1 MLSFLYVSISRAS
14 SPTYTPR
21 ESNMGN
27 AEPSGQPMVGAQRS
41 LLANDGGSSPLM
53 AEHYLFLSALL
64 FFDPSFLLK
73 LKDSLSLPKSMESE
87 AVPKDQKTDEIVE
100 EKRVINEETDMNGET
115 ISHPKEHENEE
126 EKLKMVCSTDV
137 EAVVAT
143 EAEEKS
149 REKNESIVE
158 DVKEDPESSNN
169 EMSDSVAL
177 SARVV
182 EDEADSQQKAGIS
195 VSSERREDESK
206 KQHESDTQEL
216 SPGPVE
222 DGEGNAG
229 EILVEEQESEGVKD
243 QVVSDISKVPISETE
258 DKKEEPVLS
267 CTTAESAP
275 KESGE
280 DSQFE
285 EFLVDTHVTGESS
298 KEKISN
304 PNRSEDDM
312 KVENFASESID
323 MVPDFLESSDGA
335 REIMKETMEERT
347 DSRTIEDMVKE
358 VAVVAGFSEVPAV
371 VNLIEIAAATSA
383 VGSAE
388 ETGKPEVGITDDKQ
402 EFRDVEEPVMDQVN
416 GAYSSTETV
425 DVSTKEDSSVVSL
438 EMVEDK
444 DDSLENQNEIP
455 LEATYL
461 VKEVAADS
469 EVPKVDAFVDP
480 TESTNA
486 TSAIKTIEDTQG
498 PETKIIDDKQEVVTE
513 IDEPEVEEQAMNQA
527 NEVDA
532 TSETVE
538 VAVKEDKDTVTAE
551 MVEDKDSSLHN
562 LSEAHMEP
570 LAAANTPLSTNGTS
584 SIQAFDEVT
593 QDKLIENEEQLIT
606 ETSKVDPA
614 GLTAVVSNE
623 IIGDKKD
630 DCLEDETSIEIPTGL
645 DATGEILET
654 PFEGVKDVAM
664 VEEKN
669 DPVEEVADDSDVL
682 VVPAVVHP
690 TESSSTSSTIITT
703 EESREI
709 EAKTIDVK
717 QEAVTE
723 IKEPEVRDPKMNQ
736 ANEVDATSDTVQV
749 AVKEEND
756 IVTVAIEKDNDLN
769 NLSKAHVVA
778 TINPVKEDATDFGM
792 PKPRATANIIH
803 STNLTSAIQIAN
815 EITQPKAEVI
825 KHEKKDKLTEVE
837 ELPMTETNKV
847 DSASLT
853 AKVPLEGEKAHASTK
868 KFEDK
873 TDDIFG
879 DNTSTDNPNGVD
891 APGEISEIHFKEVK
905 GPEEGDVVQE
915 KNDPSQV
922 VAKVKDMDDKS
933 LKDDRETLL
942 ETSENIDGGVETAD
956 AALDGKRNLEVP
968 EIVDG
973 TKEDN
978 LKNSTELESSPV
990 VALVVGESKVENME
1004 SEKTSLTEASGM
1016 AEVLSDLD
1024 KSSTD
1029 KTSEGHEVTQEKGK
1043 EAKDYECSIVKESKD
1058 ESITSK
1064 ENYAETVRDLDK
1076 EANVV
1081 AALGATRPMDA
1092 EKDKEGA
1099 QDEEGTESPQ
1109 DENLIMTPKC
1119 ADVIKVEGEA
1129 PKQDIPAKPSQRHS
1143 NNIIS
1148 KLKQSLIKAKKIM
1161 MGKSPSSKNM
1171 SAKSK
1176 QEIK

>member
-1 MLSFLYVSISRAS
+1 
-14 SPTYTPR
+14 
-21 ESNMGN
+21 
-27 AEPSGQPMVGAQRS
+27 
-41 LLANDGGSSPLM
+41 
-53 AEHYLFLSALL
+53 
-64 FFDPSFLLK
+64 
-73 LKDSLSLPKSMESE
+73 MESE
-87 AVPKDQKTDEIVE
+87 AVPTDQTTDEIVE
-100 EKRVINEETDMNGET
+100 EKRVINEEIDMNGET
-115 ISHPKEHENEE
+115 NSHPKEPKKMDEE
-126 EKLKMVCSTDV
+126 EKLKKVCSTDV
-137 EAVVAT
+137 EAAVAT

-158 DVKEDPESSNN
+158 DVKEDTESSNN

-177 SARVV
+177 SAQVV
-182 EDEADSQQKAGIS
+182 EDEADPQQKAGIS
-195 VSSERREDESK
+195 VSSEKREDESK

-229 EILVEEQESEGVKD
+229 EILVEEQESEGVKG
-243 QVVSDISKVPISETE
+243 QVASDISKVPISETE

-285 EFLVDTHVTGESS
+285 EFLVDAHVTGDSS
-298 KEKISN
+298 EQKISN
-304 PNRSEDDM
+304 SNSSEDDM

-335 REIMKETMEERT
+335 GEIMKDPMEERT
-347 DSRTIEDMVKE
+347 ESRTIEDVVKE
-358 VAVVAGFSEVPAV
+358 VAVVAGFSEVPDV

-388 ETGKPEVGITDDKQ
+388 ETVKPEVGITDDKQ

-416 GAYSSTETV
+416 GASSSSETV

-438 EMVEDK
+438 EMVKDK
-444 DDSLENQNEIP
+444 DDGLENKNEIP
-455 LEATYL
+455 LEATYP
-461 VKEVAADS
+461 VKVAADS
-469 EVPKVDAFVDP
+469 EVSKVAASVDP
-480 TESTNA
+480 IESSNT
-486 TSAIKTIEDTQG
+486 TSAIKTNEETQG
-498 PETKIIDDKQEVVTE
+498 LEAKIVDGKQEAFTE
-513 IDEPEVEEQAMNQA
+513 IDEPEVEEQSMNQA

-562 LSEAHMEP
+562 LSEAHMER
-570 LAAANTPLSTNGTS
+570 LATANTPLSTNGTS

-593 QDKLIENEEQLIT
+593 QDKLIENEEQSIA

-614 GLTAVVSNE
+614 GLTADVSIE

-630 DCLEDETSIEIPTGL
+630 DCLEDKTSIEIPNGV
-645 DATGEILET
+645 DVTGEILET
-654 PFEGVKDVAM
+654 PFEEVKDPEDVAM

-723 IKEPEVRDPKMNQ
+723 IKEPKVEERKMNQ

-756 IVTVAIEKDNDLN
+756 MVTVAIEEDNDLN
-769 NLSKAHVVA
+769 NLSEADVVA
-778 TINPVKEDATDFGM
+778 IINPVKEDATDFGM
-792 PKPRATANIIH
+792 PKPHATANITQ
-803 STNLTSAIQIAN
+803 STNLTSAIQIAD

-825 KHEKKDKLTEVE
+825 YEKKDKLTEVE
-837 ELPMTETNKV
+837 EQSMTETNKV

-853 AKVPLEGEKAHASTK
+853 AEVPLEREKANVSTQ

-873 TDDIFG
+873 KDDIFG
-879 DNTSTDNPNGVD
+879 SNTSTDNPNGVD

-905 GPEEGDVVQE
+905 GPEEADMVQE

-922 VAKVKDMDDKS
+922 VAKVKDIDDKS
-933 LKDDRETLL
+933 LKDDRATLL
-942 ETSENIDGGVETAD
+942 ETSKNLDGGIETAD

-978 LKNSTELESSPV
+978 LKNSTELESYSV
-990 VALVVGESKVENME
+990 VAEVVGESKVENLE
-1004 SEKTSLTEASGM
+1004 SEKTSLIEAFGM
-1016 AEVLSDLD
+1016 AGVSSELD

-1076 EANVV
+1076 ETNVV
-1081 AALGATRPMDA
+1081 AALGATRTMDA

-1099 QDEEGTESPQ
+1099 QDEEGTENPK

-1119 ADVIKVEGEA
+1119 ADVMKVEGEA

>member
-1 MLSFLYVSISRAS
+1 
-14 SPTYTPR
+14 
-21 ESNMGN
+21 
-27 AEPSGQPMVGAQRS
+27 
-41 LLANDGGSSPLM
+41 
-53 AEHYLFLSALL
+53 
-64 FFDPSFLLK
+64 
-73 LKDSLSLPKSMESE
+73 MESE
-87 AVPKDQKTDEIVE
+87 AVPTDQTTDEIVE
-100 EKRVINEETDMNGET
+100 EKRVINEEIDMNGET
-115 ISHPKEHENEE
+115 NSHPKEPKKMDEE

-137 EAVVAT
+137 EAAVAT

-149 REKNESIVE
+149 RENNESIVE
-158 DVKEDPESSNN
+158 DVKEDTESSNN

-177 SARVV
+177 SAQVV
-182 EDEADSQQKAGIS
+182 EDEADPQQKAGIS
-195 VSSERREDESK
+195 VSSEKREDESK

-229 EILVEEQESEGVKD
+229 EILVEEQESEGVKG
-243 QVVSDISKVPISETE
+243 QVASDISKVTISETE

-285 EFLVDTHVTGESS
+285 EFLVDAHVTGDSS
-298 KEKISN
+298 EQKISN
-304 PNRSEDDM
+304 SNRSEDDM

-323 MVPDFLESSDGA
+323 MVSDFLESSDGA
-335 REIMKETMEERT
+335 GEIMKDTMEERT
-347 DSRTIEDMVKE
+347 ESRTIEDAVKE
-358 VAVVAGFSEVPAV
+358 VAVVAGFSEVPDV

-388 ETGKPEVGITDDKQ
+388 ETVKSEVGITDDKR

-416 GAYSSTETV
+416 GASSSSETV

-438 EMVEDK
+438 EMVKDK
-444 DDSLENQNEIP
+444 DDGLENKNEIP
-455 LEATYL
+455 LEATYP

-469 EVPKVDAFVDP
+469 EVSKVAAFVDP
-480 TESTNA
+480 IESSNT
-486 TSAIKTIEDTQG
+486 TSAIKIIEETQG
-498 PETKIIDDKQEVVTE
+498 LEAKIVDGKQEAFTE

-570 LAAANTPLSTNGTS
+570 LATANTPLSTNGTS

-593 QDKLIENEEQLIT
+593 QDKLIENEEQWIA

-614 GLTAVVSNE
+614 GLTADVSIE

-630 DCLEDETSIEIPTGL
+630 DCLEDKTSIEIPNGV
-645 DATGEILET
+645 DVTGEILET
-654 PFEGVKDVAM
+654 PFEEVKDPEDVAM

-723 IKEPEVRDPKMNQ
+723 IKEPKVEERKMNQ

-756 IVTVAIEKDNDLN
+756 MVTVAIEEDNDLN
-769 NLSKAHVVA
+769 NLSEADVVA
-778 TINPVKEDATDFGM
+778 IINPVKEDATDFGM
-792 PKPRATANIIH
+792 PKPHATANITQ
-803 STNLTSAIQIAN
+803 STNLTSAIQIAD

-825 KHEKKDKLTEVE
+825 YEKKDKLTEVE
-837 ELPMTETNKV
+837 EQSMTETNKV

-853 AKVPLEGEKAHASTK
+853 AEVPLEGEKANVSTQK
-868 KFEDK
+868 YEDK
-873 TDDIFG
+873 KDDIFG
-879 DNTSTDNPNGVD
+879 SNTSTDNPNGVD

-905 GPEEGDVVQE
+905 GPEEAYMVQE

-922 VAKVKDMDDKS
+922 VAKVKDIEDKS
-933 LKDDRETLL
+933 LKDDRATLL
-942 ETSENIDGGVETAD
+942 ETSKNLDCGIETAD
-956 AALDGKRNLEVP
+956 AALDGKRNLGVT

-978 LKNSTELESSPV
+978 LKNSTELESYFV
-990 VALVVGESKVENME
+990 VAEVVGESKVENLE
-1004 SEKTSLTEASGM
+1004 SEKTSLIEAFGM
-1016 AEVLSDLD
+1016 AGVSSELD
-1024 KSSTD
+1024 KSSTGNEMVKEKCKNSARNKITLGEITNYAGINSDASNVFPVQD

-1076 EANVV
+1076 ETNVV
-1081 AALGATRPMDA
+1081 AALGATRTMDA

-1099 QDEEGTESPQ
+1099 QDEEGTENPK

-1119 ADVIKVEGEA
+1119 ADVMKVEGEA

-1161 MGKSPSSKNM
+1161 MGKSPNSVDNWTFFDM
-1171 SAKSK
+1171 NYFFVCSARLGLG
-1176 QEIK
+1176 

>member
-1 MLSFLYVSISRAS
+1 
-14 SPTYTPR
+14 
-21 ESNMGN
+21 
-27 AEPSGQPMVGAQRS
+27 
-41 LLANDGGSSPLM
+41 
-53 AEHYLFLSALL
+53 
-64 FFDPSFLLK
+64 
-73 LKDSLSLPKSMESE
+73 MESE

-158 DVKEDPESSNN
+158 DVKEDPESSND

-229 EILVEEQESEGVKD
+229 EILVEEQESEGAKD

-285 EFLVDTHVTGESS
+285 EFLVDAHVTGESS

-388 ETGKPEVGITDDKQ
+388 ETGKPEVGITDGKQ

-486 TSAIKTIEDTQG
+486 TSAIKT
-498 PETKIIDDKQEVVTE
+498 KIIDDKQEVVTE

-538 VAVKEDKDTVTAE
+538 VAVKEDKDAVTAE

-593 QDKLIENEEQLIT
+593 QDKLIENEEQLTT

-749 AVKEEND
+749 AVKEEKD

-922 VAKVKDMDDKS
+922 VAEVKDMDDKS

-1109 DENLIMTPKC
+1109 DENLMMTPKC

>member
-1 MLSFLYVSISRAS
+1 M
-14 SPTYTPR
+14 T
-21 ESNMGN
+21 
-27 AEPSGQPMVGAQRS
+27 
-41 LLANDGGSSPLM
+41 LL
-53 AEHYLFLSALL
+53 
-64 FFDPSFLLK
+64 

-87 AVPKDQKTDEIVE
+87 AVPTDQTTDEIVE
-100 EKRVINEETDMNGET
+100 EKRVINEEIDMNGET
-115 ISHPKEHENEE
+115 NSHPKEPKKMDEE

-137 EAVVAT
+137 EAAVAT

-158 DVKEDPESSNN
+158 DVKEDTESSNN

-177 SARVV
+177 SAQVV
-182 EDEADSQQKAGIS
+182 EDEADPQQKASIS
-195 VSSERREDESK
+195 VSSEKREDESK

-229 EILVEEQESEGVKD
+229 EILVEEQESEGVKG
-243 QVVSDISKVPISETE
+243 QVASDISKVPISETE
-258 DKKEEPVLS
+258 DKKEEQVLS

-285 EFLVDTHVTGESS
+285 EFLVDAHVTGDSS
-298 KEKISN
+298 EPKISN
-304 PNRSEDDM
+304 SNSSEDDM
-312 KVENFASESID
+312 KLENFASESID

-335 REIMKETMEERT
+335 GEIIKDTMEERT
-347 DSRTIEDMVKE
+347 ESRTIEDVVKE
-358 VAVVAGFSEVPAV
+358 VAVVAGFSEVPDV

-383 VGSAE
+383 VGRAE
-388 ETGKPEVGITDDKQ
+388 ETVKPEVGITDDKQ

-416 GAYSSTETV
+416 GASSSSETV

-444 DDSLENQNEIP
+444 DDSLENKNEIP
-455 LEATYL
+455 LEATYP

-469 EVPKVDAFVDP
+469 EVSKVAAFEETQWLEAKIVD
-480 TESTNA
+480 
-486 TSAIKTIEDTQG
+486 G
-498 PETKIIDDKQEVVTE
+498 KQEAFTE
-513 IDEPEVEEQAMNQA
+513 VDEPEVEEQAMNQA

-593 QDKLIENEEQLIT
+593 QDKLIENEEQSIT

-614 GLTAVVSNE
+614 GLTADVSIE

-630 DCLEDETSIEIPTGL
+630 DCLEGKTSIEIPNGV
-645 DATGEILET
+645 DVTGEILET
-654 PFEGVKDVAM
+654 PFEEVKDPEDVAM

-723 IKEPEVRDPKMNQ
+723 IKEPKVEERKMNQ

-756 IVTVAIEKDNDLN
+756 VVTVAIEEDNDLN
-769 NLSKAHVVA
+769 NLSEADVVA
-778 TINPVKEDATDFGM
+778 IINPVKEDATDFGM
-792 PKPRATANIIH
+792 PKPHATANITQ
-803 STNLTSAIQIAN
+803 STNLTSAIQIAD

-825 KHEKKDKLTEVE
+825 HEKKDKLTEVE
-837 ELPMTETNKV
+837 EQSMTETNKV

-853 AKVPLEGEKAHASTK
+853 AEVPLEGEKANVSTQ

-879 DNTSTDNPNGVD
+879 SNTSTDNPNGVD

-905 GPEEGDVVQE
+905 GPEEAGMVQE

-922 VAKVKDMDDKS
+922 VAKVKDIDDNS
-933 LKDDRETLL
+933 LKDDRATLL
-942 ETSENIDGGVETAD
+942 ETSKNLDGGIETAD

-968 EIVDG
+968 KIVDR
-973 TKEDN
+973 TKEEN
-978 LKNSTELESSPV
+978 LKNSTELESSSV
-990 VALVVGESKVENME
+990 VAEVVGESKVENLE
-1004 SEKTSLTEASGM
+1004 SEKMSLIEAFGM
-1016 AEVLSDLD
+1016 AGVSSELD

-1076 EANVV
+1076 ETNVV
-1081 AALGATRPMDA
+1081 AALGATRTMDA

-1099 QDEEGTESPQ
+1099 QDEEGTENPK

-1119 ADVIKVEGEA
+1119 ADVMKVEGEA